1 MRTLMPCGTRAA
13 YQRHKLKERRGN
25 PEVCHDPDACRD
37 AYNAYYRG
45 YDKALPAAVR
55 LRRALVEDARRTAM
69 ARLGQAH
76 PERLAELTA
85 ELLPAKDGSRHLARQ
100 AARTRLA
107 REHTDEYARLHA
119 EERAKRGL
127 DR

>member
-13 YQRHKLKERRGN
+13 YLRHYKRGE
-25 PEVCHDPDACRD
+25 PIDDACRD
-37 AYNAYYRG
+37 AYNAYYRDYRKG
-45 YDKALPAAVR
+45 LPGAVR
-55 LRRALVEDARRTAM
+55 LRYALVEDARRRAKN
-69 ARLGQAH
+69 RLSDAH
-76 PERLAELTA
+76 PDRFEALTA
-85 ELLPAKDGSRHLARQ
+85 ELQPAKGGSRHLARQ